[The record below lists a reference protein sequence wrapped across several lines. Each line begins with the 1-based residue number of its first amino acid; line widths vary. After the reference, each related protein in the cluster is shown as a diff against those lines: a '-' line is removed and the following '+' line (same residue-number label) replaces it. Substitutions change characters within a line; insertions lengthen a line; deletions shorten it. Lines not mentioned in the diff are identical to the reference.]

1 MKAYNGA
8 AVDTRY
14 FLALLLSSAAFAQS
28 QLPGTYIGSHRIG
41 ETVQEW
47 LANNQLDLTAICQ
60 SRKREDKT
68 VCKGLSSFQAGK
80 LGTFYTTN
88 DTKQTYAWL
97 FVDGKVAQVSIEHP
111 LPDTPQQMGFL
122 IEKYGQPT
130 KSETVAYQNAYG
142 AKWDCLRASWE
153 MPDGAAILAAE
164 SIKNLPE
171 PTRWLTITFLSA
183 PERDRI
189 RGIYGQSG
197 KGNPYD
203 K

>member
-1 MKAYNGA
+1 MKAL
-8 AVDTRY
+8 AV
-14 FLALLLSSAAFAQS
+14 FLTVCALGGAFAQS
-28 QLPGTYIGSHRIG
+28 QPPGTYIGSHRIG

-47 LANNQLDLTAICQ
+47 LANNQLDLIAICQ

-68 VCKGLSSFQAGK
+68 VCKSLSGFQAGK
-80 LGTFYTTN
+80 VGTFYTTN
-88 DTKQTYAWL
+88 DTKQKYEWL

-111 LPDTPQQMGFL
+111 LPDTQQQMGFL

-130 KSETVAYQNAYG
+130 KSETVGYQNAYG
-142 AKWDCLRASWE
+142 AKWDCLHATWE

-189 RGIYGQSG
+189 QRIHGQSD